1 MSVGRIINFRA
12 TYLLPYIMD
21 GSAIPDRSMP
31 GYYRHEL
38 VLSAFSER
46 EVLAEIRDRSGI
58 VLDVV
63 QLPPR
68 NPLFT
73 RVSRTYKQQ
82 FLQALAFNVNA
93 GISPDRALEQV
104 ILGET
109 DSNRVQL
116 NVAQNTLRRGRG
128 FLEAIEALG
137 WFDETTLAILHAGER
152 TGQLPRALQ
161 TTVDHFGNQSD
172 TMKLMFG
179 AIIWTI
185 FDLFM
190 AISTVIGMR
199 FGLIPS
205 LTEQGIKSEDPLKV
219 EAFKRSLK
227 VATAV
232 NDLLLVGTAIAII
245 VIIFVM
251 IAYLGPDDKFRKKV
265 DAAVMK
271 SPIVSQALLHSGMA
285 TTTKI
290 MASLLKGGV
299 TFLNAVTITAQGTR
313 VPSVIDFWTSI
324 RTRAE
329 NGEAVAMAFSH
340 EMLSGSERMILRSHA
355 DQEQLAHTME
365 IVSAN
370 REELAK
376 KASKQFAI
384 AAFILSLL
392 YSGIA
397 VLFALWVVYLQN
409 EAVLSG
415 APA

>member
-1 MSVGRIINFRA
+1 MSIRRITNFRA

-46 EVLAEIRDRSGI
+46 EVLAEIRDRNGV
-58 VLDVV
+58 VLDVIK
-63 QLPPR
+63 LPPR

-73 RVSRTYKQQ
+73 RVSRVYKQQ
-82 FLQALAFNVNA
+82 FLQALAFNVQA

-109 DSNRVQL
+109 EANRVQL
-116 NVAQNTLRRGRG
+116 NVAQNTLKRGRG

-161 TTVDHFGNQSD
+161 TTVDHFYKQSN
-172 TMKLMFG
+172 TMKMMFG
-179 AIIWTI
+179 AIVWTI

-190 AISTVIGMR
+190 AVSTVIGMR

-205 LTEQGIKSEDPLKV
+205 LAEQGIKSEDPAKV
-219 EAFKRSLK
+219 EAFKSSLK
-227 VATAV
+227 LATVV
-232 NDLLLVGTAIAII
+232 NDFLLIATTVVILL
-245 VIIFVM
+245 IIFVM

-265 DAAVMK
+265 DSAIMK
-271 SPIVSQALLHSGMA
+271 APLVSQALLHSGMA

-290 MASLLKGGV
+290 MASLLRGGV

-313 VPSVIDFWTSI
+313 VPLVVEFWNSI

-329 NGEAVAMAFSH
+329 KGEAMVMAFSH
-340 EMLSGSERMILRSHA
+340 EMLTGSERMILRSHA
-355 DQEQLAHTME
+355 DQDQLAHTME
-365 IVSAN
+365 I
-370 REELAK
+370 EKIWQK
-376 KASKQFAI
+376 KHQSNL
-384 AAFILSLL
+384 LSQRLLLL
-392 YSGIA
+392 YCIQ
-397 VLFALWVVYLQN
+397 ALR
-409 EAVLSG
+409 
-415 APA
+415 